1 MSSSVWNLV
10 SSSNVN
16 AQFEPV
22 IGREPPLVLVNALD
36 PFLSFFVGF
45 TVVSSLKVMATSH
58 GIVVH
63 I

>member
-16 AQFEPV
+16 AQIEPV
-22 IGREPPLVLVNALD
+22 IGCEPPLVLVNALD
-36 PFLSFFVGF
+36 PFLSFLLGL